1 MNNNKVLLSLGSNV
15 GDRQQNLMNVIK
27 YLVNYNILQDI
38 KISNIY
44 ETEPVGEKNQGR
56 FLNMCISGLTHI
68 SALKLITTLKNLEV
82 ELGRVDRGKWKER
95 EIDIDIIMY
104 EDITLNHN
112 KLELPHPRMHE
123 RKFVLIPANE
133 IESKMIHPVFNIDI
147 RKLLENCEDSSE
159 IKIYEN

>member
-56 FLNMCISGLTHI
+56 FLNMCISGLTNI

>member
-1 MNNNKVLLSLGSNV
+1 
-15 GDRQQNLMNVIK
+15 
-27 YLVNYNILQDI
+27 
-38 KISNIY
+38 
-44 ETEPVGEKNQGR
+44 
-56 FLNMCISGLTHI
+56 
-68 SALKLITTLKNLEV
+68 LITTLKNLEV